1 MRNRLHMKVPEK
13 VARGDVVRLMV
24 KLNHPM
30 ESGWRTG
37 NDGQPVPRALADSF
51 VCLFN
56 GREVFRADLDSGT
69 SSDPY
74 LSFFLRVEESG
85 IVRFVWVGEDGT
97 QFEKT
102 ARIKAHST

>member
-37 NDGQPVPRALADSF
+37 QDGQVVPRALANSF
-51 VCLFN
+51 VCMFN
-56 GREVFRADLDSGT
+56 GLEVFRADLDSGT

-74 LSFFLRVEESG
+74 LSFYLRVDESG
-85 IVRFVWVGEDGT
+85 SVRFVWTGNDGT
-97 QFEKT
+97 QVEET
-102 ARIKAHST
+102 ARIEVDST